1 MWQFLPMVMP
11 IITKVVDKLLPGEG
25 PDERQK
31 RLELEMELQKA
42 FLSAQTQQI
51 EVNNSEAQSGNLF
64 VAGWRPAVGWMCAFA
79 MGYTYIFKPLLDY
92 VLLINGYPS
101 LPDFS
106 VNELDTLLMGML
118 GLGGLR
124 TFEKVKDLSQ
134 NNSNQ
139 NKWWK

>member
-1 MWQFLPMVMP
+1 MP

-64 VAGWRPAVGWMCAFA
+64 VAGWRPFIGWVCGIVFA
-79 MGYTYIFKPLLDY
+79 YSFLLRPLGDY
-92 VLLINGYPS
+92 FLLYYGYPS
-101 LPDFS
+101 LPHLGSD
-106 VNELDTLLMGML
+106 ELMTVLMGML

-124 TFEKVKDLSQ
+124 TFEKIKDMNQS
-134 NNSNQ
+134 NMNQ